1 VDRCREERR
10 VSRLDPILRDVR
22 VRLAERRSQL
32 PLAQL
37 RGMVKRD
44 ESRGRRFMG
53 ALRTGSLAII
63 AECKRASPSAG
74 PLSGEIDW
82 RLRATQYARGG
93 AAALSVLTEY
103 DHFHGAPEHLGE
115 VRASGLPLL
124 RKDFVLDESMV
135 LESALWGADAVLLL
149 PVALG
154 GALLAELFAV
164 AQQVGLA
171 ALVEVHDDAE
181 LERAL
186 ALEPDLIGVNA
197 RDLTTFDVDL
207 ATVEH
212 LLPRIPNW
220 ITRVAESGLRD
231 ERDLKRVRAAGA
243 DAALVGEAL
252 MRSTDPRALLAHWK
266 AVVRG

>member
-1 VDRCREERR
+1 

-22 VRLAERRSQL
+22 ARLAERRAVL
-32 PLAQL
+32 PLATL
-37 RGMVKRD
+37 RAQVKRD
-44 ESRGRRFMG
+44 ESRGRRFAG

-74 PLSGEIDW
+74 PLTGEIDW
-82 RLRATQYARGG
+82 KLRAAQYARGG
-93 AAALSVLTEY
+93 AAALSVLTER
-103 DHFHGAPEHLGE
+103 DHFHGAPEHLAE

-149 PVALG
+149 PVVLE
-154 GALLAELFAV
+154 GALLQELFAV

-171 ALVEVHDDAE
+171 ALVEVHGDAE

-186 ALEPDLIGVNA
+186 QLEPDLIGVNA
-197 RDLTTFDVDL
+197 RDLTTFAVDL
-207 ATVEH
+207 ATVER

-231 ERDLKRVRAAGA
+231 ERDLKRVRSAGA

-252 MRSTDPRALLAHWK
+252 MRSSDPRALLARWK
-266 AVVRG
+266 QVLRG